1 MFNTCLN
8 SRNHDTSFLQFKNI
22 FFDNDC
28 VGKINLNTMNHRAII
43 FLNQISLLHMESK
56 QNRKI
61 LIINAFIS
69 ILSHVHAWSLQL
81 FDIHVILL
89 KCER

>member
-22 FFDNDC
+22 FFDINDC

-43 FLNQISLLHMESK
+43 FLNQISFAHGIE
-56 QNRKI
+56 
-61 LIINAFIS
+61 A
-69 ILSHVHAWSLQL
+69 
-81 FDIHVILL
+81 
-89 KCER
+89 E

>member
-43 FLNQISLLHMESK
+43 FLNQIPFAHGIKTE
-56 QNRKI
+56 
-61 LIINAFIS
+61 
-69 ILSHVHAWSLQL
+69 
-81 FDIHVILL
+81 
-89 KCER
+89 